1 MFTKASILWEVP
13 GSGFAFSA
21 PVGWSKPSPL
31 ASTCCLCVEALMWH
45 HPVQPEY
52 ELCHFHLKTTLKAY
66 KEHVECFLLHTP
78 KYSLLNMWSTWHYE
92 VELRIYSPPHF
103 CDLDIKPTALHTH
116 GKCSAREHFL
126 STASWFD
133 WPHFK
138 GSLSTCIC
146 FVWGHTVF
154 RGWTVINVDH
164 PSLQE
169 SELWHHDEWSWWL
182 IFCARV
188 CTPAVWTSWFLQIL
202 EANKIGQQAWVVGP
216 FQPTRALFGFCNPG
230 WCCWN
235 HLPTS
240 LPLCLHLRTVS
251 A

>member
-1 MFTKASILWEVP
+1 MLFVTYTQIFSSKHVINMTLW
-13 GSGFAFSA
+13 SGIKNLFS
-21 PVGWSKPSPL
+21 SPL
-31 ASTCCLCVEALMWH
+31 LWSRHQT
-45 HPVQPEY
+45 
-52 ELCHFHLKTTLKAY
+52 
-66 KEHVECFLLHTP
+66 
-78 KYSLLNMWSTWHYE
+78 YSLAHSWQVLCQGALS
-92 VELRIYSPPHF
+92 IYCLLVWLPY
-103 CDLDIKPTALHTH
+103 
-116 GKCSAREHFL
+116 
-126 STASWFD
+126 
-133 WPHFK
+133 FK

-164 PSLQE
+164 SSLQE

-202 EANKIGQQAWVVGP
+202 EANKTGQQAWVVGP